1 MYFHFSPFGK
11 DTWRLIPG
19 LSWFGLTHLFS
30 IADFNQ
36 YWFVVINHSLKHN
49 SFCEFFESFRK
60 SSSLKVVL
68 RTPNMM
74 ILFLKER
81 SWSWTP
87 QFTPEGFPNLWS
99 SQKNRV
105 GFQPSFQCLNSLI
118 GLPPSLDG
126 YIPRVRIQKKQTK
139 RYRNAILCPLLK
151 ARFAYEF
158 YVNIYNERFSKKFS
172 YNENMCPKMTSFSH
186 L

>member
-1 MYFHFSPFGK
+1 MSSWSLSENHQA
-11 DTWRLIPG
+11 WRW
-19 LSWFGLTHLFS
+19 SWG
-30 IADFNQ
+30 
-36 YWFVVINHSLKHN
+36 
-49 SFCEFFESFRK
+49 
-60 SSSLKVVL
+60 
-68 RTPNMM
+68 PPMM
-74 ILFLKER
+74 IFFLKER

-87 QFTPEGFPNLWS
+87 QFTPDGFPNLWS

-126 YIPRVRIQKKQTK
+126 YIPRVRIQRKQTK

-151 ARFAYEF
+151 ARFTYGF

-172 YNENMCPKMTSFSH
+172 YNKKHVPQHAFLFQSIKGVSNFFSNH
-186 L
+186 EMLFYVQIASRTLKWSQYNPS